1 MTTFI
6 FGMLVG
12 AFLGAYASAW
22 MNAYREWDES
32 DYNDDWE
39 E

>member
-12 AFLGAYASAW
+12 AFLGAYASVW

>member
-1 MTTFI
+1 MIAFI
-6 FGMLVG
+6 FGMLAG

-32 DYNDDWE
+32 YYDDDWE